1 MSSTRTANSPQRCN
15 LAMVELEPVAEEEEL
30 MQKNYHHGGD
40 LDFHGRVDVMGDMTR
55 FDAERLH
62 QLIANHAHY
71 TNSAR
76 ARHILEQ
83 WDEYKPKFR
92 KVMPVEYRRA
102 IEELIA
108 KGGQPSL
115 AAAE

>member
-1 MSSTRTANSPQRCN
+1 
-15 LAMVELEPVAEEEEL
+15 
-30 MQKNYHHGGD
+30 
-40 LDFHGRVDVMGDMTR
+40 MGDMTR

-62 QLIANHAHY
+62 QLISNHALY

-83 WDEYKPKFR
+83 WDAYKPKFR

-108 KGGQPSL
+108 KGGAPSL
-115 AAAE
+115 AAAAE

>member
-1 MSSTRTANSPQRCN
+1 
-15 LAMVELEPVAEEEEL
+15 
-30 MQKNYHHGGD
+30 
-40 LDFHGRVDVMGDMTR
+40 MGDMTR

-62 QLIANHAHY
+62 QLISNHARY
-71 TNSAR
+71 TNSVR
-76 ARHILEQ
+76 ARHILEH

-102 IEELIA
+102 LEELIT
-108 KGGQPSL
+108 KTEEPRL